1 MSNQRKRRK
10 KRTVQVRTKTSLDQQ
25 ARKEFKKR
33 SDLVELLAKK
43 QDEQTAAILRLME
56 LRGSKLYEQALT
68 LLAEQQHAQ
77 RLTMKLVLRAAG
89 DYVAEEFGRIADER
103 RNDTSKEAHEG
114 NEDSDEPLDDT
125 SGDGGEERHQASEGE
140 GG

>member
-1 MSNQRKRRK
+1 MK
-10 KRTVQVRTKTSLDQQ
+10 VQKSLDYK
-25 ARKEFKKR
+25 ARVEFKKR
-33 SDLVELLAKK
+33 SDLIGLVAKK

-56 LRGSKLYEQALT
+56 LRGSTLYEKALT
-68 LLAEQQHAQ
+68 LLAEQQAAQ

-89 DYVAEEFGRIADER
+89 DYIAEEYGRIADER

-140 GG
+140 GGS